1 MLSDKV
7 HFLIKSLN
15 ASHVGLRVIRKF
27 YFLSTAYALC
37 TPVEVSHIYRTS
49 YLARDSMETCLP
61 SLCRLAGAFRSKSK
75 VNDRCSLHFIDNA
88 EGYAAASLS
97 VYRYASKLAEKPSE
111 RAPEKLALDHAVRL
125 AAYRHIIE
133 VRNCEIPDGSMRD
146 SKNYTF
152 VFRDY
157 WLYCCPAKFTE

>member
-61 SLCRLAGAFRSKSK
+61 SLHWLASAFRCECK
-75 VNDRCSLHFIDNA
+75 VYDRRLLHLVDYA
-88 EGYAAASLS
+88 ECNVAASLS
-97 VYRYASKLAEKPSE
+97 VYRNTSEFAEKPSE
-111 RAPEKLALDHAVRL
+111 WTPEKLALDHAVRFS
-125 AAYRHIIE
+125 ADRYII
-133 VRNCEIPDGSMRD
+133 
-146 SKNYTF
+146 
-152 VFRDY
+152 
-157 WLYCCPAKFTE
+157 